1 MVEVDPIENEQDLA
15 LLYKFLM
22 KHNYVR
28 EAHLLI
34 IGCNVALRISDLL
47 ALTFEQLEHKD
58 AALTEIKTGKV
69 KLLTFNKNVFAH
81 VKLLKEWYQSK
92 GIEPTYLFQT
102 VSRNNKTVKHVSSS
116 YVNRKF
122 SEAADAVMLDYNI
135 GTHSMRKYWG
145 YRAHTT
151 GMDIRQIQKIF
162 NHGSESMTLNYIG
175 ITKRNIEQAYHD
187 NGVSVL

>member
-22 KHNYVR
+22 KHNYIR

-47 ALTFEQLEHKD
+47 QLRFDQLKESTAD
-58 AALTEIKTGKV
+58 LTEIKTGKG

-81 VKLLKEWYQSK
+81 AKLLKQWYQSK
-92 GIEPTYLFQT
+92 EIEPTYLFQT
-102 VSRNNKTVKHVSSS
+102 VSRNNKTVKPVSAS
-116 YVNRKF
+116 YVNRKL
-122 SEAADAVMLDYNI
+122 SEAGDAVMLDYNI
-135 GTHSMRKYWG
+135 GTHSMRKFWG
-145 YRAHTT
+145 YHAYKS
-151 GMDIRQIQKIF
+151 GVDILEIQKAL
-162 NHGSESMTLNYIG
+162 NHTSVATTLSYIG
-175 ITKRNIEQAYHD
+175 ITKKKQGQLYHN